1 VVQFDPLISIHLDKP
16 GKDYLPGDYLICDY
30 QIDAIEAEEILM
42 VETSVLWVSS
52 GKGDED
58 SGIHFIRRR
67 LADSAMDADLREM
80 ERIETALPPTPLSYN
95 GEILSIQWC
104 VRIRLILKN
113 GDEYV
118 VDQEF
123 RVSDMSRPKMEGI
136 TA

>member
-1 VVQFDPLISIHLDKP
+1 MQFDPLISIHLDKP
-16 GKDYLPGDYLICDY
+16 GKDYVPSDNLVCDY

-42 VETSVLWVSS
+42 VEVSVLWVSS

-67 LADSAMDADLREM
+67 LADTAMDADLREM
-80 ERIETALPPTPLSYN
+80 ERIETALPPTPLSYT
-95 GEILSIQWC
+95 GEILNIQWC
-104 VRIRLILKN
+104 VRIRLIVKN

-123 RVSDMSRPKMEGI
+123 RVGEMALPKMEGI

>member
-1 VVQFDPLISIHLDKP
+1 MQFDPLISIHLDKP
-16 GKDYLPGDYLICDY
+16 GKDYVPSDNLVCDY

-42 VETSVLWVSS
+42 VEVSVLWVSS

-67 LADSAMDADLREM
+67 LADTAMDADLREM
-80 ERIETALPPTPLSYN
+80 ERIETTLPPTPLSYT
-95 GEILSIQWC
+95 GEILNIQWC

-123 RVSDMSRPKMEGI
+123 RVGEMALPKMEGI

>member
-1 VVQFDPLISIHLDKP
+1 
-16 GKDYLPGDYLICDY
+16 
-30 QIDAIEAEEILM
+30 M
-42 VETSVLWVSS
+42 VEASVLWVSS

-67 LADSAMDADLREM
+67 LADTAMDADLREM
-80 ERIETALPPTPLSYN
+80 DRIETALPPKPLSYT
-95 GEILSIQWC
+95 GEILNIQRC

-123 RVSDMSRPKMEGI
+123 RVGEMALPKMEGI

>member
-1 VVQFDPLISIHLDKP
+1 MQFDPLISIHLDKP
-16 GKDYLPGDYLICDY
+16 GKDYLPSDNLVCDY

-42 VETSVLWVSS
+42 VEVSVLWVSS
-52 GKGDED
+52 GKGGED

-67 LADSAMDADLREM
+67 LADTAMDADLREM
-80 ERIETALPPTPLSYN
+80 ERIETTLPPTPLSYT
-95 GEILSIQWC
+95 GEILNIQWC

-123 RVSDMSRPKMEGI
+123 RVGEMALPKMEGI